1 MIDVLNTP
9 LWESKVP
16 HVQEMLVELCKGAIS
31 ARGEAFTFRVRM
43 HRRNCQYRYTSR
55 LFASPEWKVM
65 GIYYHDRDTSAEF
78 REAAACLREYME
90 YTYEIEP
97 ESDSR
102 SSQAKPGDTAC
113 ESTVYWAVGTVSKA
127 VSTQIYLAYETEG
140 GKFREKLLREHFAIL
155 DRVVGLL
162 SWDIEENKRRGTN
175 NSLTFYLAVTENT
188 ARFNKT
194 EHRFADMGMQPL
206 STAVMRYGFV
216 TAMIERAM
224 SQLTPHGTVTVQ
236 VRPGPK
242 ETYAEV
248 ALRFSNETTLKAW

>member
-16 HVQEMLVELCKGAIS
+16 HVQEMLCEMHKEAIK
-31 ARGEAFTFRVRM
+31 ARGEAFTFRIRM
-43 HRRNCQYRYTSR
+43 YEYTTHYRYASG
-55 LFASPEWKVM
+55 FFSSPEWKM
-65 GIYYHDRDTSAEF
+65 TTLCYDRNAEAEF
-78 REAAACLREYME
+78 KQAAACLREYIT
-90 YTYEIEP
+90 YTTTAEQKY
-97 ESDSR
+97 DTR
-102 SSQAKPGDTAC
+102 SVQAKVGDTASEC
-113 ESTVYWAVGTVSKA
+113 HVWYAVGSVSKA
-127 VSTQIYLAYETEG
+127 VSTQIYQAYEAEG

-162 SWDIEENKRRGTN
+162 SWDIEENKRRGAN
-175 NSLTFYLAVTENT
+175 NSLIFYLAVTENT

-224 SQLTPHGTVTVQ
+224 PQLTPHGTVTVQ

-248 ALRFSNETTLKAW
+248 SLRFSNETTLKAW